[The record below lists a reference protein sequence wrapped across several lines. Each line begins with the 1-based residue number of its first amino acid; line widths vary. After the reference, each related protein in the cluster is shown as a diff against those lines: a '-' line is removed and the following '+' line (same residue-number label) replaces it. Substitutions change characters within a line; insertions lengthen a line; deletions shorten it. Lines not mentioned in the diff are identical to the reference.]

1 MNQLHPLSIGK
12 QDQPERADF
21 QTESIGMRDKRFFD
35 TKLFT
40 VYCLR
45 SSSLHDLARARLEPT
60 ASEQDG
66 GVRWSDEQTKL
77 PNIGMP
83 GLGTQVELSTNHS
96 EVLQCPEKAPTSTFT
111 IRNLLRQYPKLVS
124 KHGK

>member
-1 MNQLHPLSIGK
+1 
-12 QDQPERADF
+12 
-21 QTESIGMRDKRFFD
+21 MRDKRFFD

-83 GLGTQVELSTNHS
+83 GLGTQVELSTT
-96 EVLQCPEKAPTSTFT
+96 EVLQCLEKAPTSTFT
-111 IRNLLRQYPKLVS
+111 IRNLFDWWFS
-124 KHGK
+124 

>member
-1 MNQLHPLSIGK
+1 M
-12 QDQPERADF
+12 
-21 QTESIGMRDKRFFD
+21 
-35 TKLFT
+35 
-40 VYCLR
+40 YCLR
-45 SSSLHDLARARLEPT
+45 SSSLHDLARARMEPT

-83 GLGTQVELSTNHS
+83 GLGAQVKLSTNHS
-96 EVLQCPEKAPTSTFT
+96 EASQLQCPEKAPTSTFT
-111 IRNLLRQYPKLVS
+111 IKNILRQYPKLVS